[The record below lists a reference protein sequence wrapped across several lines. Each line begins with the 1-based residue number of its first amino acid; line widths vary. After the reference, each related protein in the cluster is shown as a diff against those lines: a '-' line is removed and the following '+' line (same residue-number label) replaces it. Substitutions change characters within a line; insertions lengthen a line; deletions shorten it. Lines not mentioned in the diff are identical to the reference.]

1 MKIWM
6 VIPAYNEALLL
17 EKVLL
22 EVKNN
27 PVKILVVDDGS
38 NDNTYAVASKVADVV
53 IKNEE
58 NLGKGMSLRKA
69 IDYLLK
75 NEDFDYI
82 ITMDADGQHLASD
95 IKNFLKEAVDK
106 ESFVVGNRMD
116 NPLHMPRIRILT
128 NKFMSWFISRV
139 AKQKIPDTQC
149 GFRLISRNV
158 LKAVEFKTK
167 KFEVES
173 EILIKAARAG
183 FTIKSI
189 PIKSVYF
196 KNQKSRIHPF
206 VDTIRFIR
214 FIFSLD
220 TKKS

>member
-6 VIPAYNEALLL
+6 VIPAYNEAIAL

-38 NDNTYAVASKVADVV
+38 SDSTYLVASKVSDIV

-69 IDYLLK
+69 IGYLLEK
-75 NEDFDYI
+75 ENFDYI

-95 IKNFLKEAVDK
+95 IENFLKEAENK
-106 ESFVVGNRMD
+106 ENFVVGNRMD
-116 NPLHMPRIRILT
+116 NPLHMPKIRVLT
-128 NKFMSWFISRV
+128 NKFMSWFISKV

-189 PIKSVYF
+189 PIQSIYS

-206 VDTIRFIR
+206 VDTLRFVRFIL
-214 FIFSLD
+214 SLNN
-220 TKKS
+220 KK

>member
-6 VIPAYNEALLL
+6 VIPAYNEAQLL

-22 EVKNN
+22 EVKKN
-27 PVKILVVDDGS
+27 PVKILVIDDGS
-38 NDNTYAVASKVADVV
+38 SDATYLVAGKVADIV

-58 NLGKGMSLRKA
+58 NRGKGMSLRKA
-69 IDYLLK
+69 IDYLLEK
-75 NEDFDYI
+75 ENFDYI
-82 ITMDADGQHLASD
+82 VTMDADGQHLASD
-95 IKNFLKEAVDK
+95 IENFLKEAESK
-106 ESFVVGNRMD
+106 ENFVVGNRMD
-116 NPLHMPRIRILT
+116 NPLHMPKVRVLT

-158 LKAVEFKTK
+158 LKTVQFKTK

-183 FTIKSI
+183 FVIKSI
-189 PIKSVYF
+189 PIQSIYS

-214 FIFSLD
+214 FILSLD
-220 TKKS
+220 NKKK